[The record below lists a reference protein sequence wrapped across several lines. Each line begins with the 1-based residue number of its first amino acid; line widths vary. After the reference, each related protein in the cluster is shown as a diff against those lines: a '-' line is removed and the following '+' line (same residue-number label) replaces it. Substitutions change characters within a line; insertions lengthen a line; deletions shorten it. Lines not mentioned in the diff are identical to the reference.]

1 MFTSLHKFEDKSFF
15 DSHPYFYIYMP
26 GHKLTYQIISAFKYD
41 DRHIMNSFS
50 FQDVTVRSDFFAML
64 QNPDSA
70 LKNVRTDL
78 KTTVDKDSH
87 VVILSTCFTGTSQRS
102 SRYLVSG
109 VLLKNE
115 ETD

>member
-1 MFTSLHKFEDKSFF
+1 M
-15 DSHPYFYIYMP
+15 
-26 GHKLTYQIISAFKYD
+26 YD
-41 DRHIMNSFS
+41 DRHSMYSFS
-50 FQDVTVRSDFFAML
+50 FQDVTVRSEFFAML
-64 QNPDSA
+64 QNPDST

-78 KTTVDKDSH
+78 KTKVDKDSKI
-87 VVILSTCFTGTSQRS
+87 VILSTCFTGTSQRS

>member
-1 MFTSLHKFEDKSFF
+1 
-15 DSHPYFYIYMP
+15 MP

-50 FQDVTVRSDFFAML
+50 FQDVMVRSDFFAML

>member
-1 MFTSLHKFEDKSFF
+1 M
-15 DSHPYFYIYMP
+15 I
-26 GHKLTYQIISAFKYD
+26 GI
-41 DRHIMNSFS
+41 FS

>member
-1 MFTSLHKFEDKSFF
+1 
-15 DSHPYFYIYMP
+15 
-26 GHKLTYQIISAFKYD
+26 
-41 DRHIMNSFS
+41 
-50 FQDVTVRSDFFAML
+50 ML